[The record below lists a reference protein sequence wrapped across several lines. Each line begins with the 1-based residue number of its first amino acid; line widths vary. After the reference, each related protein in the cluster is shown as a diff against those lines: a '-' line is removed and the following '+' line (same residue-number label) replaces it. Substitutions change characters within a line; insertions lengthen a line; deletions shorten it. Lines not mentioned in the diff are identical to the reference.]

1 MNHKAASLDTPQASM
16 DAIKAEIATTFAQID
31 ALKAE
36 MAAWYAAGHTQR
48 FPHYP
53 RLAALEVTLSQLD
66 SMFKQLWD
74 AQHGQRRSAAPQGL
88 GER

>member
-1 MNHKAASLDTPQASM
+1 MNSKTAAPNTPHASM

-36 MAAWYAAGHTQR
+36 MADWYAAGHTQR

-74 AQHGQRRSAAPQGL
+74 AQHGQRQTAAQTTPHA
-88 GER
+88 